1 MSDIRAIDVETP
13 AGRYRARI
21 SSGKTGLKGIL
32 HIDRRE
38 HLIELA
44 QTAKGR
50 AIIFVL
56 FTGVLVLSGLRN
68 WQESILFAVVA
79 ATYAYV
85 PRLRSAIVAIAT
97 LAVMGL
103 LFGYPLDGV
112 KAVMVQERI
121 SPQTATAIMRGAVIA
136 YAIMAWI
143 AIELARRNKGLLLA
157 RRPVFSL
164 LFIAAG
170 LYALTSFPMVHGVT
184 RVLLWALLTA
194 FTTNIWFLCYGLVD
208 QRARDPMPPLFRV
221 GIFHP
226 FSGTSSVPWGKG
238 AAFLKKAQ
246 ATTPRDLAVTQLKAI
261 KLLFWSLILLD
272 IEKLVFFVSI
282 IWLHLP
288 ELVKVQAAYFGHHR
302 MPALIG
308 WASLILDTALGAM
321 SLAVAG
327 HQAIAVARLAGFRLP
342 RNTYRLLEARSLAEY
357 WNRYYYY
364 FKELLVEF
372 FFLPTFLRTF
382 RNHPRLRVFFA
393 TFMAAGVG
401 NAIYHFVR
409 RIGFVASE
417 GVAAAMVNFTSY
429 VFYCT
434 VLAIA
439 IAISQVRTAS
449 GIQLPTSR
457 WGRFG
462 AFVWIWTFVVCV
474 HIFGDETRF
483 YTLSERIE
491 FMGSLMG
498 IY

>member
-1 MSDIRAIDVETP
+1 MSDIHVAGEGIAGGRTDAP
-13 AGRYRARI
+13 ALPDKA
-21 SSGKTGLKGIL
+21 GLRGIRDL
-32 HIDRRE
+32 DKHE
-38 HLIELA
+38 PLIELA
-44 QTAKGR
+44 QTWKGR
-50 AIIFVL
+50 AYVFLL
-56 FTGVLVLSGLRN
+56 FTSVLVLSGLKS
-68 WQESILFAVVA
+68 WQQAILIAMIA

-85 PRLRSAIVAIAT
+85 PHLRSAIVAVAT
-97 LAVMGL
+97 VAVIGL

-112 KAVMVQERI
+112 KSVMVQERI
-121 SPQTATAIMRGAVIA
+121 SPSAATGIMRGALIA
-136 YAIMAWI
+136 YVVMAWI
-143 AIELARRNKGLLLA
+143 ALELARRNKGLLIA
-157 RRPVFSL
+157 RRPVFAIL
-164 LFIAAG
+164 LVAAG
-170 LYALTSFPMVHGVT
+170 LCALTCLPVIHGIT
-184 RVLLWALLTA
+184 RVLLWSLLTV

-208 QRARDPMPPLFRV
+208 QRARDPMPALFHL

-246 ATTPRDLAVTQLKAI
+246 AKTPRDLAVTQLKAI
-261 KLLFWSLILLD
+261 KLLFWSLVLLEM
-272 IEKLVFFVSI
+272 EKLVFFVSV
-282 IWLHLP
+282 IWLRVP
-288 ELVKVQAAYFGHHR
+288 ELPKVEAAYFGHHAV
-302 MPALIG
+302 PVLIG
-308 WASLILDTALGAM
+308 WVSLILNTVIGAM
-321 SLAVAG
+321 SLTVSG

-417 GVAAAMVNFTSY
+417 GLATATVNFTSY
-429 VFYCT
+429 IFYCA
-434 VLAIA
+434 VLATA
-439 IAISQVRTAS
+439 IAISQVRSTV

-457 WGRFG
+457 LGRFG

-474 HIFGDETRF
+474 HIFGDESRS
-483 YTLSERIE
+483 YTLSERIH
-491 FMGSLMG
+491 FMASLMG
-498 IY
+498 VY